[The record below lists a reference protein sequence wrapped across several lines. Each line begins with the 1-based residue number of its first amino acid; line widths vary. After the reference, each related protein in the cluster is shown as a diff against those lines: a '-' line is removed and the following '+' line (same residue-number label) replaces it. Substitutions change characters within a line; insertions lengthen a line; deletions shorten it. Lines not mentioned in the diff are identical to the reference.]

1 MLLQAAPR
9 SMVQDEEGVIRWQD
23 DGSEVILFG
32 ANYCL
37 PSASDYRAAR
47 RVSDDLKSMIDEDM
61 QHFARMRWDGL
72 RLSFWGDSE
81 NTDAEGNLIENEHL
95 DLLCYLIYRAGE
107 RGIYMLLSPIVNHTS
122 LWPDAMDQEPQGIFA
137 EFSGPERGVNPDAI
151 AAQVNYIRQLLE
163 HMNPYT
169 GVALKDDPFIPFVE
183 MVNEPYLHVDD
194 FEGSVHY
201 VNELVRA
208 VKDVAPDKFT
218 FHNLTQAIGFD
229 PALRASEVDGA
240 SIGWYPSG
248 LVSGRTLEGNF
259 LRAVDDFPPVR
270 EADLTGLARV
280 VYEFDQAD
288 LMSNVMYPA
297 MTRTFRS
304 LGVQYAAMFSYD
316 MLQTS
321 RYNLG
326 WQTHFLNLVATP
338 QKAISAMIAGEVMRE
353 LGSGETYGSYPDN
366 KAFGDFRL
374 DYEGNL
380 SEWAGVRRFYYTGD
394 TLTGPKDAHK
404 LEGVVGFG
412 SSPVVTYSGKGVYFL
427 DRIEPGVWRL
437 EVHPD
442 AELIGDPYMQPS
454 VDRVVVDIRHRQ
466 HPIRINLPDLGSEFE
481 ILDLGGLC
489 DPRSTKNG
497 GFAVTPGIYLLSSNP
512 EFNTNDLPEYIGA
525 VGLAEFFTLEEPG
538 FTGTSYRLFD
548 LENDFGRL
556 SYTRLI
562 GEGRRIEQDDGN
574 FAMRLGS
581 GRLNERQRDFT
592 ASLEIV
598 SKVEEVGRN
607 IGNASSLQFKARSL
621 EGSGSFVV
629 TLMEADGSSW
639 LHDISLSTEWQ
650 TFDLPLNGFEL
661 GKGVLL
667 PQAYP
672 GSWSYWVE
680 PAKGRGGEG
689 DSLNPA
695 RLERIQFSIRNPDDG
710 RSMSVEFGAVDL
722 VFEQ

>member
-47 RVSDDLKSMIDEDM
+47 RVSDDLKGMIDEDM

-81 NTDAEGNLIENEHL
+81 NTDSAGNLMENEHL
-95 DLLCYLIYRAGE
+95 DLLCYLIYRARE

-122 LWPDAMDQEPQGIFA
+122 LWPDAMDQQPQGIFA
-137 EFSGPERGVNPDAI
+137 EFSGAERGVNPVAI
-151 AAQVNYIRQLLE
+151 AGQVNYIRQLLE
-163 HMNPYT
+163 YVNPYT

-208 VKDVAPDKFT
+208 VKEVAPDKFT

-229 PALRASEVDGA
+229 PALRASDVDGA

-248 LVSGRTLEGNF
+248 LVAGRTLEGNF

-304 LGVQYAAMFSYD
+304 LGVQFAAMFSYD

-353 LGSGETYGSYPDN
+353 LESGETYGRYPDN
-366 KAFGDFRL
+366 KVFGDFRL
-374 DYEGNL
+374 DYNQDL
-380 SEWAGVRRFYYTGD
+380 SEWVGGKRFYYTSN
-394 TLTGPKDAHK
+394 TLTEPQNVDG
-404 LEGVVGFG
+404 LEAVVGFG
-412 SSPVVTYSGKGVYFL
+412 SSPVVAYSGRGVYFL
-427 DRIEPGVWRL
+427 DRIEEGVWRL
-437 EVHPD
+437 EIHPD
-442 AELIGDPYMQPS
+442 ADLIADPYKTPS
-454 VDRVVVDIRHRQ
+454 VERVVVDIRHRE
-466 HPIRINLPDLGSEFE
+466 HLIRIDLPDLGRDFE
-481 ILDLGGLC
+481 IHDLGNSHES
-489 DPRSTKNG
+489 RATNSG
-497 GFAVTPGIYLLSSNP
+497 GFTVTPGTYLLSSNP
-512 EFNTNDLPEYIGA
+512 EFNQNDLPQFIGA
-525 VGLAEFFTLEEPG
+525 VGMREFVTLEEIDFSDAP
-538 FTGTSYRLFD
+538 FHLFD
-548 LENDFGRL
+548 PESDFDRL
-556 SYTRLI
+556 SYTRLL
-562 GEGRRIEQDDGN
+562 GEGRRIKLNNGDYSVQ
-574 FAMRLGS
+574 LGS
-581 GRLNERQRDFT
+581 RRLNERQRDFT
-592 ASLEIV
+592 ASFEIV
-598 SKVEEVGRN
+598 SKVEEIGRS
-607 IGNASSLQFKARSL
+607 IRNASYLQLKARSL
-621 EGSGSFVV
+621 EGSGSFIV

-639 LHDISLSTEWQ
+639 VHELALTHEWQ
-650 TFDLPLNGFEL
+650 SFDIPLSDFKA

-689 DSLNPA
+689 DSLNLEK
-695 RLERIQFSIRNPDDG
+695 LERIQFSIRNPGDG

-722 VFEQ
+722 TM